1 MLESEN
7 SSATSKSKVLFID
20 DQVDVVRALTTSLI
34 RNGAEFNF
42 LTATSEEEALRLFKN
57 NQPEVCILD
66 LNLDSTRGPKSG
78 LELLSKFTLS
88 NLKTKVLILTGHGE
102 EQYGLLALQN
112 GASSFLTKPIEVLHL
127 KALIEDSLN
136 FLALKKRNCEL
147 EEQLISSIPA
157 IGFSTKSSTM
167 KHVLGELRFA
177 ASTPQPLLL
186 LGETGT
192 GKGLMANAIHQL
204 STPNRPFIRA
214 QPSYGNFDLVQSE
227 LFGHE
232 KGAFTGAFGERKGLL
247 EEADCGT
254 LFLDE
259 IDGLPN
265 ETQVMLLHAVQ
276 EGEFRRVGGSKGK
289 KSKFRLIAASNKNL
303 EELKKTIR
311 ADLYHR
317 LSHQLIT
324 IPPLRQ
330 RLEDVNS
337 LSLQIA
343 QEISS
348 KAKLPISSISAS
360 ALLKL
365 RSHSWPGNIRELK
378 AVVEQ
383 AVYRARFAERLI
395 VEPVDLSF
403 SDVVNNTVNPAHF
416 RTQVDQFEKSLL
428 IDALNQS
435 NGNLSQA
442 SRRLGL
448 ERSQFKRMLHRFS
461 LQKPEG

>member
-7 SSATSKSKVLFID
+7 SSANSKSKVLFID

-42 LTATSEEEALRLFKN
+42 LTAKSEAEALSLFQN
-57 NQPEVCILD
+57 NQPEVCVLD
-66 LNLDSTRGPKSG
+66 LNIDPVRGPNSG
-78 LELLSKFTLS
+78 LELLSKLTLS
-88 NLKTKVLILTGHGE
+88 NLTTKVLILTGYGE
-102 EQYGLLALQN
+102 EQYGLLAVKK
-112 GASSFLTKPIEVLHL
+112 GASSFLTKPIDTLHL
-127 KALIEDSLN
+127 KALIDDSLSY
-136 FLALKKRNCEL
+136 LALKKRNSEL

-157 IGFSTKSSTM
+157 IGFSTKSAAM
-167 KHVLGELRFA
+167 KHVLGEIRFA

-192 GKGLMANAIHQL
+192 GKGMIANAIHQL
-204 STPNRPFIRA
+204 STPSRPFIRA
-214 QPSYGNFDLVQSE
+214 QPSYGNFDLIQSE

-232 KGAFTGAFGERKGLL
+232 KGAFTGAIGERKGLL
-247 EEADCGT
+247 EEADRGT

-265 ETQVMLLHAVQ
+265 ETQVMLLHAIQ
-276 EGEFRRVGGSKGK
+276 EGEFRRVGGSKER

-311 ADLYHR
+311 SDLYHR
-317 LSHQLIT
+317 LSHHLII
-324 IPPLRQ
+324 IPSLRQ
-330 RLEDVNS
+330 RLEDINS
-337 LSLQIA
+337 LSLQIV

-365 RSHSWPGNIRELK
+365 KTHRWPGNIRELK

-383 AVYRARFAERLI
+383 AIYRAKFAERLI
-395 VEPVDLSF
+395 IEPEDLSF
-403 SDVVNNTVNPAHF
+403 SAEVADSAIAGAHF
-416 RTQVDQFEKSLL
+416 RNQVDQFEKSLL

-435 NGNLSQA
+435 GGNLSEA
-442 SRRLGL
+442 SRNLGL

-461 LQKPEG
+461 LQKP